1 MEWLLLVVLACLA
14 LIAGG
19 VLGWIS
25 FFRMRR
31 LEERLARLERRD
43 SLSAP
48 PATRAASPAA
58 WAEGPKR
65 TSPEPEPASDSRP
78 ASPSAD
84 TAANTSAASGPGWL
98 AGLVGHLRD
107 HWMVW
112 LGGLSVGLAGVFLV
126 RYSIEQGY
134 LGPAARITAGL
145 GTGLALHALAEWLR
159 RRSDWRSDA
168 VAALAGGA
176 SLTLYAAALAALHL
190 YALWPVPLVFAALA
204 LISLVTIALS
214 LWHGPVLA
222 ILGLLGGYAVPLLLG
237 TESDQLL
244 TVLAYALVI
253 ALSGF
258 TLMRWVYREWLWW
271 GTVVGALFWWWA
283 ALMAGKHTEAWLG
296 VYLAVIAWGMLAIR
310 WDNWRLNRP
319 FAAALPDDGPTD
331 WRRWLRID
339 DAEQR
344 LLAIGLLVLLG
355 TEAISIVHDPQWAHG
370 PLVWLPLLAV
380 ILVAARFN
388 EHLRLLPWTA
398 LILTTV
404 SLLLAQ
410 ATVLPT
416 ETPTETPTFALE
428 PVLPADRQT
437 LYVFLGLLGGLFALT
452 GLWTLRQ
459 RVTGLVAAQAV
470 VPPLVAVAL
479 AYLLVGDAL
488 PPWGLS
494 VLCVIYGAGLLNLAA
509 WRLRREATDTL
520 TFWLI
525 TGGHLAYSLAV
536 VIAFDQAT
544 LTLALAAQLV
554 SLTWLSRR
562 FEMLGLNWL
571 VKLVLA
577 VVVIRLTLNPWLLTY
592 DTGTHWTLWTYGGS
606 LLFTVIA
613 GRLLPEDAPLRRW
626 LEGGML
632 HLLVLFLAAELRWW
646 LYDGAVF
653 APRFDFLEAAI
664 DTNLALALGLVY
676 WWRSGL
682 SAHLRIVYVIAGR
695 VMMALAV
702 LGYFY
707 LWTHANPLWGGP
719 RAGEVGET
727 PLFNLLLL
735 AYGLPVIGWVL
746 AARRFEPG
754 WRPLLG
760 ALAGIAAWSF
770 FTFEIRHLWQGEL
783 SLVGAASNGELYTYS
798 AVWLVMAMTALL
810 AGILRGNRAIYRGG
824 LALLALVILKI
835 FLVDMSGLTGLLRAV
850 SFMGLG
856 LSLLALA
863 YLHQALAR
871 RGRADE
877 SAQTET

>member
-1 MEWLLLVVLACLA
+1 MELLLLVLLACLV
-14 LIAGG
+14 LVAGG

-25 FFRMRR
+25 FFRLRR
-31 LEERLARLERRD
+31 LEERLARLERHGTRPTPD
-43 SLSAP
+43 TPSATKKTP
-48 PATRAASPAA
+48 T
-58 WAEGPKR
+58 WA
-65 TSPEPEPASDSRP
+65 EPASRP
-78 ASPSAD
+78 AAEPRPEPRPEPPAP
-84 TAANTSAASGPGWL
+84 TSGWL
-98 AGLVGHLRD
+98 SGLFGHLRE

-112 LGGLSVGLAGVFLV
+112 LGGLSVGLAGIFLV

-145 GTGLALHALAEWLR
+145 FTGLALHALAEWLR
-159 RRSDWRSDA
+159 RYTAERSDA

-176 SLTLYAAALAALHL
+176 SLTLYAAVLAALHL
-190 YALWPVPLVFAALA
+190 YGLWPVPLVFAALA
-204 LISLVTIALS
+204 LVSLVTIALA

-237 TESDQLL
+237 TESDELL

-258 TLMRWVYREWLWW
+258 TLMRWVYRDWLWW
-271 GTVVGALFWWWA
+271 GTVVGAMFWWWA
-283 ALMAGKHTEAWLG
+283 ALMAGQHTEGWLG
-296 VYLAVIAWGMLAIR
+296 LYLAVIAWGMLAIR

-319 FAAALPDDGPTD
+319 FAAALPTQGPTG

-339 DAEQR
+339 DAGQR
-344 LLAIGLLVLLG
+344 LLAIGLLVLLAAQG
-355 TEAISIVHDPQWAHG
+355 ISIAHDPQWAHG

-398 LILTTV
+398 LIVTV
-404 SLLLAQ
+404 VGLLLAQ

-416 ETPTETPTFALE
+416 ETPTFALD

-452 GLWTLRQ
+452 GLWTLRE
-459 RVTGLVAAQAV
+459 RTTGLVAAQAV

-479 AYLLVGDAL
+479 AYLLAGDAL

-494 VLCVIYGAGLLNLAA
+494 VFCVIYGAGLLNLAA
-509 WRLRREATDTL
+509 MRLRRETIDTI

-525 TGGHLAYSLAV
+525 VGGHLAYSLAV
-536 VIAFDQAT
+536 VIAFDEAT

-554 SLTWLSRR
+554 SLTWLRRR
-562 FEMLGLNWL
+562 FAVPGLDWL

-577 VVVIRLTLNPWLLTY
+577 VIVIRLTLNPWLLSY
-592 DTGTHWTLWTYGGS
+592 EAGTHWTLWTYGGS
-606 LLFTVIA
+606 LLLTVIA
-613 GRLLPEDAPLRRW
+613 GRLLPPDAPLRRW

-664 DTNLALALGLVY
+664 DTNLAAALALVY

-682 SAHLRIVYVIAGR
+682 SAHLRVVYVVAGR

-707 LWTHANPLWGGP
+707 LWTHANPLWGGVH
-719 RAGEVGET
+719 AGEVGET
-727 PLFNLLLL
+727 PVFNLLLL
-735 AYGLPVIGWVL
+735 AYGLPALFWAL
-746 AARRFEPG
+746 AARHFEPG
-754 WRPLLG
+754 WRPLLA
-760 ALAGIAAWSF
+760 ALAGVAAWSF
-770 FTFEIRHLWQGEL
+770 ITFEIRHLWQGEL
-783 SLVGAASNGELYTYS
+783 SLASHASNGELYTYS
-798 AVWLVMAMTALL
+798 AAWLVMAMTALL
-810 AGILRGNRAIYRGG
+810 VGMRQGNRAVYRGG
-824 LALLALVILKI
+824 LVLLGLVIVKI
-835 FLVDMSGLTGLLRAV
+835 FLVDMGGLTGLLRAI

-863 YLHQALAR
+863 YLHQSLAR
-871 RGRADE
+871 RGSD
-877 SAQTET
+877 

>member
-1 MEWLLLVVLACLA
+1 MELLLLVVLACLV

-31 LEERLARLERRD
+31 LEERLARLERQ
-43 SLSAP
+43 AAPHTP
-48 PATRAASPAA
+48 PAATPATAPERPAPDRQPATEARPETPSPTDKAAAP
-58 WAEGPKR
+58 
-65 TSPEPEPASDSRP
+65 PEPAH
-78 ASPSAD
+78 
-84 TAANTSAASGPGWL
+84 GGWL
-98 AGLVGHLRD
+98 AGLTGHLRE

-159 RRSDWRSDA
+159 RHTDGRSDA

-176 SLTLYAAALAALHL
+176 SLTLYAAVLAALHL
-190 YALWPVPLVFAALA
+190 YALWPVPLVFATLA
-204 LISLVTIALS
+204 LISLTTIALS

-237 TESDQLL
+237 SESDELL

-253 ALSGF
+253 VLSGF
-258 TLMRWVYREWLWW
+258 TLTRWVYRDWLWW
-271 GTVVGALFWWWA
+271 GTVAGALFWWWV

-296 VYLAVIAWGMLAIR
+296 TYLAVIAWGMLAIR
-310 WDNWRLNRP
+310 RGNWRLNRP
-319 FAAALPDDGPTD
+319 FAAALPDDGAAD

-344 LLAIGLLVLLG
+344 LLAIGLLVLLAAQ
-355 TEAISIVHDPQWAHG
+355 AISIAHDPQWVHG

-380 ILVAARFN
+380 TLIAARFN
-388 EHLRLLPWTA
+388 PHLRLLPWTA
-398 LILTTV
+398 LVVTV
-404 SLLLAQ
+404 AGLLLAQ

-416 ETPTETPTFALE
+416 ETPTFALD

-437 LYVFLGLLGGLFALT
+437 LYAFLGLFGGLFALT
-452 GLWTLRQ
+452 GLWTLRE
-459 RVTGLVAAQAV
+459 RATGLVAAQAV

-479 AYLLVGDAL
+479 AYLLAGDAL

-509 WRLRREATDTL
+509 WRLRREATDTI

-536 VIAFDQAT
+536 VIVFEQAT

-554 SLTWLSRR
+554 SLTWLRQR
-562 FEMLGLNWL
+562 FGMPGLDWL
-571 VKLVLA
+571 VKLALA
-577 VVVIRLTLNPWLLTY
+577 VIVVRLTLNPWLLTY

-664 DTNLALALGLVY
+664 DTNLAIALGLVY

-682 SAHLRIVYVIAGR
+682 SAHLRPVYVIAGR

-702 LGYFY
+702 AGYFY

-735 AYGLPVIGWVL
+735 AYGLPVIGWAL
-746 AARRFEPG
+746 AARLFEPG

-760 ALAGIAAWSF
+760 ALAGVAAWSF
-770 FTFEIRHLWQGEL
+770 VTFEIRHLWQGEL
-783 SLVGAASNGELYTYS
+783 SLAGQASNGELYTYS
-798 AVWLVMAMTALL
+798 AAWLVMAMAALL
-810 AGILRGNRAIYRGG
+810 AGMRQDNRAVYRGG
-824 LALLALVILKI
+824 LALLTLVIGKI
-835 FLVDMSGLTGLLRAV
+835 FLVDMAGLTGLLRAA

-863 YLHQALAR
+863 YLHQVL
-871 RGRADE
+871 GRDKA
-877 SAQTET
+877 T